1 MARALVIDDEPAI
14 RETLALGL
22 RAKGYEVTP
31 AGDGTVGIEYAREGE
46 FDLILV
52 DLGLPDMDGSEV
64 IEAIR
69 SFSTTAVIVLSV
81 RGEESDKIRAL
92 DAGADDYLTKPFSF
106 GELLARIRAVQ
117 RRNGVNPPGT
127 VVRTPHF
134 ELDLQART
142 AFVRGNEV
150 HLTPIEWSLCEQLVT
165 RPGQLVTRKQLLQAV
180 WGPQYGTESNYL
192 RVHFA
197 NLRHK
202 LEPTPGTP
210 QYFMTEPGVGYR
222 FRPAEDQGGVSD

>member
-1 MARALVIDDEPAI
+1 MANALVIDDEAAI

-22 RAKGYEVTP
+22 RAKGYQVTLS
-31 AGDGTVGIEYAREGE
+31 GDGTDGISHARSDSYE
-46 FDLILV
+46 LILV

-69 SFSTTAVIVLSV
+69 SFCEAPMIVLSV
-81 RGEESDKIRAL
+81 RGDEDDKVRAL

-117 RRNGVNPPGT
+117 RRQGLPT
-127 VVRTPHF
+127 ADSLIRTPHF
-134 ELDLQART
+134 ELDLQARQ
-142 AFVRGNEV
+142 ASVASKEVR
-150 HLTPIEWSLCEQLVT
+150 LTPIEWSLCEQLVSK
-165 RPGQLVTRKQLLQAV
+165 PGQLVTRRQLLQAV
-180 WGPQYGTESNYL
+180 WGPGYGSESNYL

-202 LEPTPGTP
+202 LEPDPGAP
-210 QYFMTEPGVGYR
+210 IYFTTEPGIGYR
-222 FRPAEDQGGVSD
+222 FRPPET